1 MNEKRFEEA
10 KNKIVGIQR
19 NRDGIGTLQEKT
31 VHAVLKNYYAPD
43 VTTHEVSLHDYVAD
57 IYAGNEI
64 IEIQNGNFYKIRTK
78 LEVFLEEHPVTVV
91 YPIPHTKWLIWIDE
105 TTGELSKKRKSPV
118 TGSAYLAF
126 KELYR
131 IKPYLKNTNLKFCFP
146 LMDVEEY
153 RLLNGWS
160 KDKKKGSCRY
170 DRIPVALFD
179 EVVIE
184 RREDYLQ
191 FLPYELP
198 EEFTSADLAKS
209 AKIPSQTA
217 NLVLNILYFM
227 EVVERIGKSSRSYL
241 YRIAEDLG

>member
-1 MNEKRFEEA
+1 MDEKRFEEA
-10 KNKIVGIQR
+10 KNKIIGVQR
-19 NRDGIGTLQEKT
+19 NREGIGTLKEKT

-43 VTTHEVSLHDYVAD
+43 TKMHEIPFQNYVAD
-57 IYAGNEI
+57 IYTGSEI
-64 IEIQNGNFYKIRTK
+64 VEIQNGNFNKLRGK
-78 LEVFLEEHPVTVV
+78 LEVFLEKYPVTVV

-118 TGSAYLAF
+118 TGNAYLAF
-126 KELYR
+126 RELYR
-131 IKPYLKNTNLKFCFP
+131 IKSYLKNKNLKFCFP

-160 KDKKKGSCRY
+160 ADKKKGSCRY

-179 EVVIE
+179 EVVVE

-198 EEFTSADLAKS
+198 PEFTSADLAEAAGVPLK
-209 AKIPSQTA
+209 TA

-227 EVVERIGKSSRSYL
+227 EVVERIGKKGRSYL
-241 YRIAEDLG
+241 YRVADNY